1 MALAASGG
9 ARGGTGAAAPRRIA
23 LANYGGGEPNV
34 APQEGGTCGEP
45 RGASR
50 ALRKPDR
57 TAGLRAG
64 ASRFSTACARLVL
77 RGLVVSEGGRG
88 CFPPRR
94 AGPHGG
100 QVAESG
106 ACARSHRVFRP
117 PLREG

>member
-9 ARGGTGAAAPRRIA
+9 ARGGTGAAAPRGIA

-64 ASRFSTACARLVL
+64 ASRFFRRHVPVCVAQARGE
-77 RGLVVSEGGRG
+77 RG
-88 CFPPRR
+88 R
-94 AGPHGG
+94 AFTFHFGG
-100 QVAESG
+100 QAT
-106 ACARSHRVFRP
+106 
-117 PLREG
+117 LRRTG